1 MRPRRIQAACPRSG
15 ILESATAW
23 PQCPAAWP
31 PHNLCGH
38 FWLWQWDWG
47 CPVLGRPCLNWNWE
61 RMGSATSQ
69 RELRKVGV
77 ILEGGDMSVRLGL
90 VQHRIPS
97 PDPQKWPQETPRPHK
112 TSLLLACCLSVL
124 EFTLLLPLSGT
135 ASQRAAGTGPSLGSG
150 ACLPAAL
157 ASLGLPLT

>member
-1 MRPRRIQAACPRSG
+1 MWSLLAVAVGLGVSCAGKTLFELELGENGVSHISERAQEGRGDPGGRGHECQVRP
-15 ILESATAW
+15 
-23 PQCPAAWP
+23 
-31 PHNLCGH
+31 
-38 FWLWQWDWG
+38 
-47 CPVLGRPCLNWNWE
+47 
-61 RMGSATSQ
+61 
-69 RELRKVGV
+69 
-77 ILEGGDMSVRLGL
+77 

-135 ASQRAAGTGPSLGSG
+135 ASHRAAGTGPSLGSG